1 MGYYV
6 EEICTEKTLDI
17 MKAIDTEV
25 YGFVTE
31 IEWYRD
37 RYLGTAKVL
46 VVSNDNGVVVG
57 YAAFVGLKTKAY
69 KLMREGY
76 ISGDFSLSPK
86 AYTTAR
92 DSKGKIY
99 LSITISGD
107 DSSSEKLM
115 VEALKTSGICCSVLC
130 IVEDYSLISKF
141 QIGATVRTMSG
152 TTEVAE
158 VFIY

>member
-1 MGYYV
+1 MYG
-6 EEICTEKTLDI
+6 KTLDI

-31 IEWYRD
+31 IEWYRY
-37 RYLGTAKVL
+37 RYLGTAKAL
-46 VVSNDNGVVVG
+46 VVSDDSGVVVG
-57 YAAFVGLKTKAY
+57 YAAFVGLKPKAY
-69 KLMREGY
+69 RLMREGY

-99 LSITISGD
+99 MSITVSCD
-107 DSSSEKLM
+107 DPNSEKLM
-115 VEALKTSGICCSVLC
+115 VEALKTSGIRCSVLC
-130 IVEDYSLISKF
+130 IVEDYSLIGKF
-141 QIGATVRTMSG
+141 QIGSTVRTMSG
-152 TTEVAE
+152 KTEVAE